1 MSKIRKP
8 ATPAFIILSA
18 ICIAALLVASCN
30 NYPPGGGGKGGD
42 SVCVP
47 NPKDTSALGRINH
60 HIPRSEI
67 MQFRRAFNADSIN
80 AKNPGLFITES
91 EGFNKTQLLE
101 LLQDSSCVGIRIY
114 YGIAKGEKRDE
125 LRMIIVGTNSQ
136 GKDLYIK
143 TDSKAATRVTQGEAG
158 LEYGQCCQGQPVAQ

>member
-1 MSKIRKP
+1 MFAIKKP
-8 ATPAFIILSA
+8 AFPVFTVLTA
-18 ICIAALLVASCN
+18 ICITALFTASCN
-30 NYPPGGGGKGGD
+30 NYPPGGGKAGD

-60 HIPRSEI
+60 HIPKSEI

-114 YGIAKGEKRDE
+114 YGIAKGQKGNE

-143 TDSKAATRVTQGEAG
+143 TGSRAATRLTQDEEG
-158 LEYGQCCQGQPVAQ
+158 LEYGQCCQGQPVGE

>member
-1 MSKIRKP
+1 MLTIRKP
-8 ATPAFIILSA
+8 AAFAFVILLA
-18 ICIAALLVASCN
+18 ICTTALSVTSCTSHST
-30 NYPPGGGGKGGD
+30 GDGRKGD

-47 NPKDTSALGRINH
+47 NVKDTSALGQINH
-60 HIPRSEI
+60 HIPKSEI

-114 YGIAKGEKRDE
+114 YGIAKGEKRNE
-125 LRMIIVGTNSQ
+125 LRMIIVGTDSK

-143 TDSKAATRVTQGEAG
+143 TGSRAATRLTQDETG
-158 LEYGQCCQGQPVAQ
+158 LEYGQCCHGQPVEN